1 MHSSFAYEPVL
12 SGKASSFLVGVSK
25 AKQRKIIALIFQISD
40 HPGQLGDYST
50 RDDIGRDVQHLL
62 LGDWQFSFWADQ
74 AVRELRVTEIAE
86 L

>member
-62 LGDWQFSFWADQ
+62 LGDWQFSFWADR